1 VVDAASLDHVHQVI
15 AWIPML
21 DSDER
26 PAAVEASAMFRASR
40 VPQLWDGARRLGVE
54 VGRSVG
60 APGWTAW
67 DIYLFYE
74 PGAEWTE
81 AGLPRPAA
89 WLAQAG
95 GRVVA
100 GIGTLPARGDQAALL
115 EPLKGSAVV
124 AGDRGDLPR
133 LLTEVAGRFAAVQ
146 ETRTVIPSLP
156 AR

>member
-1 VVDAASLDHVHQVI
+1 VHQAI

-26 PAAVEASAMFRASR
+26 PAAARASEMFHAAR
-40 VPQLWDGARRLGVE
+40 VPQFWDGQQRLGVE
-54 VGRSVG
+54 VARSVG

-74 PGAEWTE
+74 PGAEWTD

-100 GIGTLPARGDQAALL
+100 GIGTLPAVGDQAALL

-124 AGDRGDLPR
+124 VGERTDLPR
-133 LLTEVAGRFAAVQ
+133 LLAEVAGRFGAAGKA
-146 ETRTVIPSLP
+146 EMR
-156 AR
+156 